1 MLNLLR
7 FLRCP
12 RCTLVDDCYVW
23 SAVLDPPPSQLP
35 FFRAFTLVRTEPSLL
50 RRAVAVYA
58 LFATYLVLL
67 RHTAS
72 VDGI

>member
-12 RCTLVDDCYVW
+12 RCTLVEDCYVW
-23 SAVLDPPPSQLP
+23 SAVLDPPQLP
-35 FFRAFTLVRTEPSLL
+35 FFRAFALVRTEPSLL

-58 LFATYLVLL
+58 LFAMYLVLL
-67 RHTAS
+67 RHTAG